1 MPAEV
6 SLHLGSLAQAV
17 DRRLALW
24 DEEGIGRRIWDRDP
38 TVWAET
44 DLPEL
49 SDRLG
54 WLALPTE
61 MAGNAGDL
69 KGFSAAVA
77 QGGITHVVLAGM
89 GGSSLAPEVFQATFG
104 NVEGYPELIVLD
116 STHPDAVRGVDERID
131 LPRTLFLIASK
142 SGTTLETMSFFQ
154 YFWARLGAEG
164 LAQGDH
170 FVALTDPGSQLAE
183 IAETRSFRRVFDT
196 PPEVGGRYS
205 ALTSF
210 GMVPASLIGTEVGKV
225 LASAA
230 TLASECSGAAAAGD
244 NPGLV
249 LGAVWGEAALSGR
262 DKITFVVSPSLAAFP
277 NWLEQLIA
285 ESTGKD
291 GTGIVPVAGED
302 LAPPSSYG
310 GDRLFV
316 HYHLAG
322 ESGAGTELAEL
333 TKAGH
338 PIVTIELGALED
350 LGGEMFRA
358 EFATAAAGAVLGI
371 HPFNQPDV
379 QLAKE
384 LARQAMAGEFAGGA
398 EINAANPGDATELKS
413 WLGALPENAYIGL
426 QAYTPMAATTT
437 ELLQALRLHLRDA
450 TTAATTVGFGPR
462 FLHSTGQLHKGGPGE
477 ALFLQLVTEPDTD
490 LDVPETDFTFGQL
503 IAAQAEGDYRAM
515 QERGRRVLRVQ
526 LGHDVDLALE
536 TLIDSVSSLV

>member
-6 SLHLGSLAQAV
+6 TFALGELAPAV
-17 DRRLALW
+17 DRRLAEW
-24 DEEGIGRRIWDRDP
+24 EAEGVGRRIWDRDP

-54 WLALPTE
+54 WLTLPGE
-61 MAGNAGDL
+61 MAAQLEEL
-69 KGFSAAVA
+69 KGFASTVA
-77 QGGITHVVLAGM
+77 EGSMTHVVLAGM
-89 GGSSLAPEVFQATFG
+89 GGSSLAPEVFQATLG
-104 NVEGYPELIVLD
+104 NAEGYPELIVLD
-116 STHPDAVRGVDERID
+116 STHPDAVRSIDDRID
-131 LPRTLFLIASK
+131 LATTLFVIASK

-154 YFWARLGAEG
+154 YFWARLEAAG

-170 FVALTDPGSQLAE
+170 FIALTDPGSQLVE
-183 IAETRSFRRVFDT
+183 LAETRRFRRVFET

-205 ALTSF
+205 ALTAF
-210 GMVPASLIGTEVGKV
+210 GLVPAALIGADVDQI

-230 TLASECSGAAAAGD
+230 AVAADCSAATPAAE

-249 LGAVWGEAALSGR
+249 LGAIWGEAALAGR
-262 DKITFVVSPSLAAFP
+262 DKVTFVVSPSLTAFP

-302 LAPPSSYG
+302 LAPPEGYAD
-310 GDRLFV
+310 DRLFV
-316 HYHLAG
+316 RYRLAG
-322 ESGAGTELAEL
+322 ENDADSELAAL
-333 TKAGH
+333 AKAGH
-338 PIVTIELGALED
+338 PVVTIELAQLED
-350 LGGEMFRA
+350 LGGEIFRA

-384 LARQAMAGEFAGGA
+384 LARQAMAGDLNGGA
-398 EINAANPGDATELKS
+398 PIGAVSPANANELMT
-413 WLGALPENAYIGL
+413 WLGSLPEGGYIGL
-426 QAYTPMAATTT
+426 QAYAPMTATTT

-462 FLHSTGQLHKGGPGE
+462 FLHSTGQLHKGGPSK
-477 ALFLQLVTEPDTD
+477 AIFMQLVTEPAED
-490 LDVPETDFTFGQL
+490 LPVPETDYAFGHL
-503 IAAQAEGDYRAM
+503 IAAQAEGDYRAL
-515 QERGRRVLRVQ
+515 QERGQQVLRVQ
-526 LGHDVDLALE
+526 LGHDSDLGLE

>member
-6 SLHLGSLAQAV
+6 TFALGELAPAV
-17 DRRLALW
+17 DRRLAEW
-24 DEEGIGRRIWDRDP
+24 EAEGVGRRIWYRDP

-54 WLALPTE
+54 WLTLPGE
-61 MAGNAGDL
+61 MAAQLEEL
-69 KGFSAAVA
+69 KGFASTVA
-77 QGGITHVVLAGM
+77 EGSMTHVVLAGM
-89 GGSSLAPEVFQATFG
+89 GGSSLAPEVFQATLG
-104 NVEGYPELIVLD
+104 NAEGYPELIVLD
-116 STHPDAVRGVDERID
+116 STHPDAVRSIDDRID
-131 LPRTLFLIASK
+131 LATTLFVIASK

-154 YFWARLGAEG
+154 YFWARLEAAG

-170 FVALTDPGSQLAE
+170 FIALTDPGSQLVE
-183 IAETRSFRRVFDT
+183 LAETRRFRRVFET

-205 ALTSF
+205 ALTAF
-210 GMVPASLIGTEVGKV
+210 GLVPAALIGADVDQI

-230 TLASECSGAAAAGD
+230 AVAAACSAATPAAE

-249 LGAVWGEAALSGR
+249 LGAIWGEAALAGR
-262 DKITFVVSPSLAAFP
+262 DKVTFVVSPSLTAFP

-302 LAPPSSYG
+302 LAPPEGYAD
-310 GDRLFV
+310 DRLFV
-316 HYHLAG
+316 RYRLAG
-322 ESGAGTELAEL
+322 ENDADSELAAL
-333 TKAGH
+333 AKAGH
-338 PIVTIELGALED
+338 PVVTIELAQLED
-350 LGGEMFRA
+350 LGGEIFRA

-384 LARQAMAGEFAGGA
+384 LARQAMAGDLNGGA
-398 EINAANPGDATELKS
+398 PIGAVSPANANELMT
-413 WLGALPENAYIGL
+413 WLGSLPEGGYIGL
-426 QAYTPMAATTT
+426 QAYAPMTATTT

-462 FLHSTGQLHKGGPGE
+462 FLHSTGQLHKGGPSK
-477 ALFLQLVTEPDTD
+477 AIFMQLVTEPAED
-490 LDVPETDFTFGQL
+490 LPVPETDYAFGHL
-503 IAAQAEGDYRAM
+503 IAAQAEGDYRAL
-515 QERGRRVLRVQ
+515 QERGQQVLRVQ
-526 LGHDVDLALE
+526 LGHDSDLGLE

>member
-6 SLHLGSLAQAV
+6 TLELGSLAQAV
-17 DRRLALW
+17 DRRLAKW
-24 DEEGIGRRIWDRDP
+24 EADGIARRIWAHDP
-38 TVWAET
+38 TVWAEA

-49 SDRLG
+49 SNRLG
-54 WLALPTE
+54 WLTLPTE
-61 MAGNAGDL
+61 MAGQIGELAD
-69 KGFSAAVA
+69 FASSVA
-77 QGGITHVVLAGM
+77 EGNMTHVVLAGM
-89 GGSSLAPEVFQATFG
+89 GGSSLAPEVFQATLG
-104 NVEGYPELIVLD
+104 NAQGYPELIVLD
-116 STHPDAVRGVDERID
+116 STHPDAVRGVDDRID
-131 LPRTLFLIASK
+131 LASTLFVIASK
-142 SGTTLETMSFFQ
+142 SGTTLETISFFQ

-170 FVALTDPGSQLAE
+170 FVALTDSGSQLSELAE
-183 IAETRSFRRVFDT
+183 SRGFRTVFET

-205 ALTSF
+205 ALTPF
-210 GMVPASLIGTEVGKV
+210 GLVPVALIGANVDRV

-230 TLASECSGAAAAGD
+230 AVAAACSAATPAAA
-244 NPGLV
+244 NPGLI
-249 LGAVWGEAALSGR
+249 LGAIWGEAALAGR
-262 DKITFVVSPSLAAFP
+262 DKVTFVTSASLAAFP

-302 LAPPSSYG
+302 LAPPEAYG
-310 GDRLFV
+310 SDRLFV
-316 HYHLAG
+316 RYQLAG
-322 ESGAGTELAEL
+322 ESEAESELAAL

-338 PIVTIELGALED
+338 PLATLELERLED

-384 LARQAMAGEFAGGA
+384 LARQAMAGDLNGGA
-398 EINAANPGDATELKS
+398 PIDAVSPGDTTELKT
-413 WLGALPENAYIGL
+413 WLGSLPEGGYISL
-426 QAYTPMAATTT
+426 QAYAPMTATTT

-462 FLHSTGQLHKGGPGE
+462 FLHSTGQLHKGGPS
-477 ALFLQLVTEPDTD
+477 ALFLQLVTEPAED
-490 LDVPETDFTFGQL
+490 LPVPETDYAFGRL
-503 IAAQAEGDYRAM
+503 IAAQAEGDYRAL
-515 QERGRRVLRVQ
+515 QERGQRVLRVQ
-526 LGHDVDLALE
+526 LGHDSDLGLE

>member
-6 SLHLGSLAQAV
+6 TFELGELAPAV
-17 DRRLALW
+17 DRRLAEW
-24 DEEGIGRRIWDRDP
+24 EAEGVGRRIWDRDP

-54 WLALPTE
+54 WLTLPGE
-61 MAGNAGDL
+61 MAAQLEEL
-69 KGFSAAVA
+69 KGFASTVA
-77 QGGITHVVLAGM
+77 EGSMTHVVLAGM
-89 GGSSLAPEVFQATFG
+89 GGSSLAPEVFQATLG
-104 NVEGYPELIVLD
+104 NAEGYPELIVLD
-116 STHPDAVRGVDERID
+116 STHPDAVRSIDDRID
-131 LPRTLFLIASK
+131 LATTLFVIASK

-154 YFWARLGAEG
+154 YFWARLEAAG

-170 FVALTDPGSQLAE
+170 FIALTDPGSQLVE
-183 IAETRSFRRVFDT
+183 LAETRRFRRVFET

-205 ALTSF
+205 ALTAF
-210 GMVPASLIGTEVGKV
+210 GLVPAALIGADVDQI

-230 TLASECSGAAAAGD
+230 AVAAACSAATPAAE

-249 LGAVWGEAALSGR
+249 LGAIWGEAAVAGR
-262 DKITFVVSPSLAAFP
+262 DKVTFVVSPSLTAFP

-302 LAPPSSYG
+302 LAPPESYAD
-310 GDRLFV
+310 DRLFV
-316 HYHLAG
+316 RYRLAG
-322 ESGAGTELAEL
+322 ENGADSGLAAL
-333 TKAGH
+333 AKAGH
-338 PIVTIELGALED
+338 PVVTIELAQLED
-350 LGGEMFRA
+350 LGGEIFRA

-384 LARQAMAGEFAGGA
+384 LARQAMAGDLNGGA
-398 EINAANPGDATELKS
+398 PISAVSPANANELMT
-413 WLGALPENAYIGL
+413 WLGSLPEGGYIGL
-426 QAYTPMAATTT
+426 QAYAPMTATTT

-462 FLHSTGQLHKGGPGE
+462 FLHSTGQLHKGGPSE
-477 ALFLQLVTEPDTD
+477 AIFMQLVTEPAED
-490 LDVPETDFTFGQL
+490 LPVPETDYAFGHL
-503 IAAQAEGDYRAM
+503 IAAQAEGDYRAL
-515 QERGRRVLRVQ
+515 QERGQQVLRVQ
-526 LGHDVDLALE
+526 LGHDSDLGLE

>member
-1 MPAEV
+1 MPAEMTFE
-6 SLHLGSLAQAV
+6 LGKLAPAV
-17 DRRLALW
+17 DRRLAEW
-24 DEEGIGRRIWDRDP
+24 EAEGIGRRIWDRDP

-54 WLALPTE
+54 WLTLPGE
-61 MAGNAGDL
+61 MAAQLEEL
-69 KGFSAAVA
+69 KGFASTVA
-77 QGGITHVVLAGM
+77 EGSMTHVVLAGM
-89 GGSSLAPEVFQATFG
+89 GGSSLAPEVFQATLG
-104 NVEGYPELIVLD
+104 NAEGYPELIVLD
-116 STHPDAVRGVDERID
+116 STHPDAVRSIDDRID
-131 LPRTLFLIASK
+131 LATTLFVIASK

-154 YFWARLGAEG
+154 YFWARLGAAG

-170 FVALTDPGSQLAE
+170 FIALTDPGSQLAE
-183 IAETRSFRRVFDT
+183 LAETRRFRRVFET

-205 ALTSF
+205 ALTAF
-210 GMVPASLIGTEVGKV
+210 GLVPAALIGADVDQI

-230 TLASECSGAAAAGD
+230 SVAAACSAATPAAE

-249 LGAVWGEAALSGR
+249 LGAIWGEAALAGR
-262 DKITFVVSPSLAAFP
+262 DKVTFVVSPSLTAFP

-302 LAPPSSYG
+302 LAPPEGYAD
-310 GDRLFV
+310 DRLFV
-316 HYHLAG
+316 RYRLAG
-322 ESGAGTELAEL
+322 ENGADSELAAL
-333 TKAGH
+333 AKTGH
-338 PIVTIELGALED
+338 PVVTIELAQLED
-350 LGGEMFRA
+350 LGGEIFRA

-384 LARQAMAGEFAGGA
+384 LARQAMAGDLNGGA
-398 EINAANPGDATELKS
+398 PIGAVSPANANELMT
-413 WLGALPENAYIGL
+413 WLGSLPVGGYIGL
-426 QAYTPMAATTT
+426 QAYAPMTATTT

-462 FLHSTGQLHKGGPGE
+462 FLHSTGQLHKGGPSK
-477 ALFLQLVTEPDTD
+477 AIFMQLVTEPAED
-490 LDVPETDFTFGQL
+490 LPVPETDYAFGNL
-503 IAAQAEGDYRAM
+503 IAAQAEGDYRAL
-515 QERGRRVLRVQ
+515 QERGQQVLRVQ
-526 LGHDVDLALE
+526 LGQDSDLGLE

>member
-1 MPAEV
+1 MTAEV
-6 SLHLGSLAQAV
+6 TFALGELAPAV
-17 DRRLALW
+17 DRRLAEW
-24 DEEGIGRRIWDRDP
+24 EAEGVGRRIWDRDP

-54 WLALPTE
+54 WLTLPGE
-61 MAGNAGDL
+61 MAAQLEEL
-69 KGFSAAVA
+69 KGFASTVA
-77 QGGITHVVLAGM
+77 EGSMTHVVLAGM
-89 GGSSLAPEVFQATFG
+89 GGSSLAPEVFQATLG
-104 NVEGYPELIVLD
+104 NAEGYPELIVLD
-116 STHPDAVRGVDERID
+116 STHPDAVRSIDDRID
-131 LPRTLFLIASK
+131 LATTLFVIASK

-154 YFWARLGAEG
+154 YFWARLGAAG

-170 FVALTDPGSQLAE
+170 FIALTDPGSQLVE
-183 IAETRSFRRVFDT
+183 LAETRRFRRVFET

-205 ALTSF
+205 ALTAF
-210 GMVPASLIGTEVGKV
+210 GLVPAALIGADVDQI

-230 TLASECSGAAAAGD
+230 AVAAACSAATPAAE

-249 LGAVWGEAALSGR
+249 LGAIWGEAALAGR
-262 DKITFVVSPSLAAFP
+262 DKVTFVVSPSLTAFP

-302 LAPPSSYG
+302 LAPPEGYAD
-310 GDRLFV
+310 DRLFV
-316 HYHLAG
+316 RYRLAG
-322 ESGAGTELAEL
+322 ENDADSELAAL
-333 TKAGH
+333 AKAGH
-338 PIVTIELGALED
+338 PVVTIELAQLED
-350 LGGEMFRA
+350 LGGEIFRA

-384 LARQAMAGEFAGGA
+384 LARQAMAGDLNGGA
-398 EINAANPGDATELKS
+398 PIGAVSPANANELMT
-413 WLGALPENAYIGL
+413 WLGSLPEGGYIGL
-426 QAYTPMAATTT
+426 QAYAPMTATTT

-462 FLHSTGQLHKGGPGE
+462 FLHSTGQLHKGGPSK
-477 ALFLQLVTEPDTD
+477 AIFMQLVTEPAED
-490 LDVPETDFTFGQL
+490 LPVPETDYAFGHL
-503 IAAQAEGDYRAM
+503 IAAQAEGDYRAL
-515 QERGRRVLRVQ
+515 QERGQQVLRVQ
-526 LGHDVDLALE
+526 LGHDSDLGLE

>member
-6 SLHLGSLAQAV
+6 TFALGELAPAV
-17 DRRLALW
+17 DRRLAEW
-24 DEEGIGRRIWDRDP
+24 EAEGVGRRIWDRDP

-54 WLALPTE
+54 WLTLPGE
-61 MAGNAGDL
+61 MAAQLEEL
-69 KGFSAAVA
+69 KGFASTVA
-77 QGGITHVVLAGM
+77 EGSMTHVVLAGM
-89 GGSSLAPEVFQATFG
+89 GGSSLAPEVFQATLG
-104 NVEGYPELIVLD
+104 NAEGYPELIVLD
-116 STHPDAVRGVDERID
+116 STHPDAVRSIDDRID
-131 LPRTLFLIASK
+131 LATTLFVIASK

-154 YFWARLGAEG
+154 YFWARLEAAG

-170 FVALTDPGSQLAE
+170 FIALTDPGSQLVE
-183 IAETRSFRRVFDT
+183 LAETRRFRRVFET

-205 ALTSF
+205 ALTAF
-210 GMVPASLIGTEVGKV
+210 GLVPAALIGADVDQI

-230 TLASECSGAAAAGD
+230 AVAAACSAATPAAE

-249 LGAVWGEAALSGR
+249 LGAIWGEAALAGR
-262 DKITFVVSPSLAAFP
+262 DKVTFVVSPSLTAFP

-302 LAPPSSYG
+302 LAPPEGYAD
-310 GDRLFV
+310 DRLFV
-316 HYHLAG
+316 RYRLAG
-322 ESGAGTELAEL
+322 ENDADSELAAL
-333 TKAGH
+333 AKAGH
-338 PIVTIELGALED
+338 PVVTIELAQLED
-350 LGGEMFRA
+350 LGGEIFRA

-384 LARQAMAGEFAGGA
+384 LARQAMAGDLNGGA
-398 EINAANPGDATELKS
+398 PIGAISPANANELMT
-413 WLGALPENAYIGL
+413 WLGSLPEGGYIGL
-426 QAYTPMAATTT
+426 QAYAPMTATTT

-462 FLHSTGQLHKGGPGE
+462 FLHSTGQLHKGGPSK
-477 ALFLQLVTEPDTD
+477 AIFMQLVTEPAED
-490 LDVPETDFTFGQL
+490 LPVPETDYAFGHL
-503 IAAQAEGDYRAM
+503 IAAQAEGDYRAL
-515 QERGRRVLRVQ
+515 QERGQQVLRVQ
-526 LGHDVDLALE
+526 LGHDSDLGLE

>member
-6 SLHLGSLAQAV
+6 TFALGELAPAV
-17 DRRLALW
+17 DRRLAEW
-24 DEEGIGRRIWDRDP
+24 EAEGVGRRIWDRDP

-54 WLALPTE
+54 WLTLPGE
-61 MAGNAGDL
+61 MAAQLEEL
-69 KGFSAAVA
+69 KGFASTVA
-77 QGGITHVVLAGM
+77 EGSMTHVVLAGM
-89 GGSSLAPEVFQATFG
+89 GGSSLAPEVFQATLG
-104 NVEGYPELIVLD
+104 NAEGYPELIVLD
-116 STHPDAVRGVDERID
+116 STHPDAVRSIDDRID
-131 LPRTLFLIASK
+131 LATTLFVIASK

-154 YFWARLGAEG
+154 YFWARLEAAG

-170 FVALTDPGSQLAE
+170 FIALTDPGSQLVE
-183 IAETRSFRRVFDT
+183 LAETRRFRRVFET

-205 ALTSF
+205 ALTAF
-210 GMVPASLIGTEVGKV
+210 GLVPAALIGADVDQI

-230 TLASECSGAAAAGD
+230 AVAAACSAATPAAE
-244 NPGLV
+244 NPGLL
-249 LGAVWGEAALSGR
+249 LGAIWGEAALAGR
-262 DKITFVVSPSLAAFP
+262 DKVTFVVSPSLTAFP

-302 LAPPSSYG
+302 LAPPEGYAD
-310 GDRLFV
+310 DRLFV
-316 HYHLAG
+316 RYRLAG
-322 ESGAGTELAEL
+322 ENDADSELAAL
-333 TKAGH
+333 AKAGH
-338 PIVTIELGALED
+338 PVVTIELAQLED
-350 LGGEMFRA
+350 LGGEIFRA

-384 LARQAMAGEFAGGA
+384 LARQAMAGDLNGGA
-398 EINAANPGDATELKS
+398 PIGAVSPANANELMT
-413 WLGALPENAYIGL
+413 WLGSLPEGGYIGL
-426 QAYTPMAATTT
+426 QAYAPMTATTT

-462 FLHSTGQLHKGGPGE
+462 FLHSTGQLHKGGPSK
-477 ALFLQLVTEPDTD
+477 AIFMQLVTEPAED
-490 LDVPETDFTFGQL
+490 LPVPETDYAFGHL
-503 IAAQAEGDYRAM
+503 IAAQAEGDYRAL
-515 QERGRRVLRVQ
+515 QERGQQVLRVQ
-526 LGHDVDLALE
+526 LGHDSDLGLE